1 MVASLSKLC
10 VNNLFSLLAGPLII
24 YAQIYTL
31 YSVFVICKEI
41 KAQKKGDSPLHK
53 ELLTFYYGHILNV
66 IVFNLTWIIA

>member
-1 MVASLSKLC
+1 M
-10 VNNLFSLLAGPLII
+10 LAGPLII

-31 YSVFVICKEI
+31 YSVFVIYKEI
-41 KAQKKGDSPLHK
+41 KLSKKGDSPLPK